1 MTKPPPCPAPGTTPI
16 FLVEDHPIVRFGLT
30 TLIEQEPD
38 LCVCGHADTVTDGL
52 RLILDRRPKLAI
64 IDICL
69 KAGSGIDLVKRVRAA
84 EPAVLM
90 LVASMQDERLYAER
104 ALRAGARGYV
114 TKEQTTVEIMH
125 AIRTVLAGKIFLNPG
140 MADHFLHRIGRS
152 AAPAP
157 SQVESLSDRE
167 LEIFSKIGQGRG
179 TRDIASELHLSV
191 KTVGTYRENIKAKLN
206 LRTGSDLVRHAVEW
220 LREQSQGGPVG

>member
-1 MTKPPPCPAPGTTPI
+1 MTRVVVADDQTVVREGIVMLLGLLPGIEVVGAAADGEEAVRLVADLRPEVVLMDLRMPRCDGVEATRRIRAEYPATQ
-16 FLVEDHPIVRFGLT
+16 VVVLT
-30 TLIEQEPD
+30 TY
-38 LCVCGHADTVTDGL
+38 ADDDSL
-52 RLILDRRPKLAI
+52 FP
-64 IDICL
+64 
-69 KAGSGIDLVKRVRAA
+69 
-84 EPAVLM
+84 
-90 LVASMQDERLYAER
+90 